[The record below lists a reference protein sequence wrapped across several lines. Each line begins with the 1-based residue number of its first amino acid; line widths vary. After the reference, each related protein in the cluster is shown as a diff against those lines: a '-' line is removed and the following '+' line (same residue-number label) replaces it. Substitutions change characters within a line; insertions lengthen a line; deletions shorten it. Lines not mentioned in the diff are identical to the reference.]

1 MTSPG
6 KKRAIPESHYLANPT
21 QRRNIKS
28 SAVIYQLFL
37 ALSSYWEFSKYAV
50 LSWVERRL
58 PNDECSSHTCY
69 KYWDP
74 CELAQDTIHEDHSL
88 FKKLPPHLFIGMTG
102 QTLLLNPC
110 SWRADLLQKECESV
124 DCRSTSWELFVRLP
138 SLSSLHSQE
147 DYLVLWFS
155 FCWFDCSLVHPC
167 LCHFNLPLC
176 QTQVPLFPSSSSY
189 SLNLFL
195 FLFPSLQHI
204 FGFSA
209 FETELFCHD
218 MKLSAEAL
226 LLAKKRQMFYLQ

>member
-1 MTSPG
+1 MSQGLIQTVCLSPFHYSERLILPHRLPVVLSFLLFLTAVLLTTVRCRACACERFHSLTGGQVIQMTSPG

-110 SWRADLLQKECESV
+110 SWRADLL
-124 DCRSTSWELFVRLP
+124 
-138 SLSSLHSQE
+138 
-147 DYLVLWFS
+147 
-155 FCWFDCSLVHPC
+155 
-167 LCHFNLPLC
+167 
-176 QTQVPLFPSSSSY
+176 
-189 SLNLFL
+189 
-195 FLFPSLQHI
+195 
-204 FGFSA
+204 
-209 FETELFCHD
+209 
-218 MKLSAEAL
+218 
-226 LLAKKRQMFYLQ
+226 